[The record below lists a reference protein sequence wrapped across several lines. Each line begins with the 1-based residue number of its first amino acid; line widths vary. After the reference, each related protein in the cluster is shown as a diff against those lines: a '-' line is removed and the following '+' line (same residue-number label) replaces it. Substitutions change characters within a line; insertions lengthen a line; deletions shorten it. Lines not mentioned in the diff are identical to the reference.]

1 MKQRVIGF
9 DVARALAIFGMVV
22 VKFKVAMNTETG
34 SQFLISF
41 VELFEGRTSGL
52 FVILSG
58 NTVDYIPVPLT
69 RIVMTIKKA
78 KIRDA
83 EGIQS
88 LILRAVEPESNTD
101 FDKEGVKNFKET
113 LELKAIKDRIINND
127 YLMLCFTK
135 ECKIVGMI
143 AIYRREKLSQL
154 FVDPTSRKLNIAKQL
169 WSAANE
175 ICIAQGANGKYWVKS
190 STMAIPVYKSFG
202 FRLDGP
208 QQNRDGIVYYSMLLE
223 SSM

>member
-127 YLMLCFTK
+127 YF
-135 ECKIVGMI
+135 
-143 AIYRREKLSQL
+143 
-154 FVDPTSRKLNIAKQL
+154 
-169 WSAANE
+169 
-175 ICIAQGANGKYWVKS
+175 
-190 STMAIPVYKSFG
+190 
-202 FRLDGP
+202 
-208 QQNRDGIVYYSMLLE
+208 
-223 SSM
+223 